1 MFELTYI
8 TEIVINGLVYTGPRI
23 EAKDIKDAK
32 DICKD
37 YPGCKIIGKLIGE
50 VELSDYICPN

>member
-1 MFELTYI
+1 L

-23 EAKDIKDAK
+23 EAKDINDAK

-37 YPGCKIIGKLIGE
+37 YPGCKIIGWFIEE